1 MKWGVVMNE
10 QEAIEDLMR
19 HRQGS
24 AREVERLKNAGRDF
38 SHFQACVDSL
48 DIAIKALEEI
58 QQYRALGT
66 VEELREAREKQTAIS
81 RVIIEENMQKID
93 YQNSLRECPFC
104 GGELRKNMSGSY
116 EDCNKDCILYGF
128 EIHEKFIPLWNTR
141 KPLERIVRKLKQLKH
156 ELFTARKS
164 LGDDIY
170 KDKEA
175 RIKASTLLQKELSI
189 DEAIEIVK
197 GGME

>member
-81 RVIIEENMQKID
+81 RVIIEGKYFCPKCHNLMPYPGYCGCGQK
-93 YQNSLRECPFC
+93 
-104 GGELRKNMSGSY
+104 
-116 EDCNKDCILYGF
+116 LY
-128 EIHEKFIPLWNTR
+128 
-141 KPLERIVRKLKQLKH
+141 
-156 ELFTARKS
+156 
-164 LGDDIY
+164 
-170 KDKEA
+170 
-175 RIKASTLLQKELSI
+175 
-189 DEAIEIVK
+189 
-197 GGME
+197 